1 MATLVQIAEEYG
13 VSRSTARRWVM
24 ECMPEVFT
32 GKKLDLSVA
41 QMHQLAHY
49 IKENDKTST
58 VHEADNLD
66 TMGVND
72 SDNEELRSEL
82 VELKIETVRL
92 SGIIEALNTEL
103 RVREQEH
110 RRLVEQLEKRAES
123 AEKALAKEQD
133 SHLGFWQRLGQKL
146 LGSPKSEQNPT
157 V

>member
-13 VSRSTARRWVM
+13 VSRSTARRWVE

-49 IKENDKTST
+49 IKANDKTSS
-58 VHEADNLD
+58 VHDTDSLD
-66 TMGVND
+66 TSGGNGLD
-72 SDNEELRSEL
+72 AEEMRSEL

-92 SGIIEALNTEL
+92 SGVIEALNTEL

-110 RRLVEQLEKRAES
+110 RRLIEQLEKRAES

-133 SHLGFWQRLGQKL
+133 SHLGFWARIGQKL
-146 LGSPKSEQNPT
+146 LGSPKSEEKPP